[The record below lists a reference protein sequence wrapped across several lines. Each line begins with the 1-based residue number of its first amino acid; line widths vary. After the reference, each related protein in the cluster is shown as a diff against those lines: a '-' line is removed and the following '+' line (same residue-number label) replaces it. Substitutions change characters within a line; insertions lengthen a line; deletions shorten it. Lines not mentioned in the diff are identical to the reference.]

1 MSILQDVDDM
11 KQAKTPQGKTKT
23 LRFVRVFA
31 GILSCFLDGVPVP
44 TSEI

>member
-1 MSILQDVDDM
+1 MLM

-23 LRFVRVFA
+23 LRFVRAFA
-31 GILSCFLDGVPVP
+31 GILSCLLDGVPVP